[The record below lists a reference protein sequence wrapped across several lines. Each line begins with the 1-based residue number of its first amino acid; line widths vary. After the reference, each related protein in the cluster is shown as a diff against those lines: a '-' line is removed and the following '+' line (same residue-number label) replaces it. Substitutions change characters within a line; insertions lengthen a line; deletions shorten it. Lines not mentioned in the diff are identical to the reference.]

1 MFSTAAFAAAGCVL
15 RADLGVVADICGISV
30 LCSEAAP
37 RTGICAEEGG
47 CVGVLLARLS
57 APSVA
62 AATEVGKVGG
72 VAEEEGVDAV
82 ATAAA
87 FTVGSVVTT
96 AGCGGA
102 VGTDATVAVGAGG
115 GATTAAG
122 DEI

>member
-15 RADLGVVADICGISV
+15 RTDLGVVADICGISV

-87 FTVGSVVTT
+87 FTVGSIVTT
-96 AGCGGA
+96 VGCGGA
-102 VGTDATVAVGAGG
+102 VGTDAAVGTGG
-115 GATTAAG
+115 GATTTAAG
-122 DEI
+122 DEV